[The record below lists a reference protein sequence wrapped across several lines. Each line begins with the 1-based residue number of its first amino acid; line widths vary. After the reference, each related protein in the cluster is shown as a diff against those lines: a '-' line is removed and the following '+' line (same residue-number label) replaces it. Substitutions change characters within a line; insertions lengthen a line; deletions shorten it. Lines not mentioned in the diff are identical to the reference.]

1 MKILIANY
9 RYFVSS
15 GPERYMF
22 NLMNMLTAMGHTP
35 MPFSIHY
42 SGNVAT
48 PYAKYFVEPLGC
60 RDEVYFDQ
68 HRRSPRALLPTL
80 SRLWYSREVESAI
93 ARMAEETRPDVAYVL
108 CYLRKLSP
116 SLLVGLKKKNI
127 PIAARL
133 PDYAMLCPELHCLK
147 DLVPCTLCVKG
158 SLFHSV
164 RHRCVKRSYTI
175 SILNA
180 LTTWYHRSRGFF
192 DFIDIFVTTNP
203 FMREMMLR
211 AGYGEERLCC
221 IPTFTDLEAFRPP
234 GPPSRSRYIVYVGRI
249 DRPKGLHVLIKAFA
263 LLQEL
268 GAADVILKVVGSG
281 HDAHYVGEVKDLV
294 REDGLEDVVE
304 FLGDVEAGAIPGL
317 LGNALFSVVPSVW
330 YENLP
335 NSLLESLASGT
346 PVIASNIGSL
356 GSAVTD
362 GVDALLFRPGDPADL
377 AAKMLRLLEDEA
389 LRETLSRN
397 GSETAIRQYSP
408 QAHMAKLVALF
419 EALASKSRPVP
430 GRN

>member
-1 MKILIANY
+1 
-9 RYFVSS
+9 
-15 GPERYMF
+15 MF
-22 NLMNMLTAMGHTP
+22 NVMNILSAMGHTP
-35 MPFSIHY
+35 MPFSIDY
-42 SGNVAT
+42 SRNVAT
-48 PYAKYFVEPLGC
+48 PYAKYFVEPLGGV
-60 RDEVYFDQ
+60 DKVYFDQ
-68 HRRSPRALLPTL
+68 HRRSPRALLSTL

-93 ARMAEETRPDVAYVL
+93 ARMAEETCPDVAYVL

-116 SLLVGLKKKNI
+116 SLLVGLKKKKI
-127 PIAARL
+127 PIAVRL

-147 DLVPCTLCVKG
+147 DSVPCTLCVKG

-164 RHRCVKRSYTI
+164 RHRCVKGSYAI
-175 SILNA
+175 SMLNA
-180 LTTWYHRSRGFF
+180 LSSWYHRSREFF
-192 DFIDIFVTTNP
+192 DLIDIFVTTNP
-203 FMREMMLR
+203 FMREMMR
-211 AGYGEERLCC
+211 SAGYGEERLCC
-221 IPTFTDLEAFRPP
+221 IPTFTDLEAFRP
-234 GPPSRSRYIVYVGRI
+234 GDGSKRSRYIVYVGRI
-249 DRPKGLHVLIKAFA
+249 DRPKGVHVLIKAFA
-263 LLQEL
+263 LLREF
-268 GAADVILKVVGSG
+268 GAEGVVLKVVGSG
-281 HDAHYVGEVKDLV
+281 HDARYLREVKDLV
-294 REDGLEDVVE
+294 REAGLEDVVE

-346 PVIASNIGSL
+346 PVIAANIGSL

-377 AAKMLRLLEDEA
+377 AAKMRRLLEDAA

-397 GSETAIRQYSP
+397 GSETAMRQYSP

-430 GRN
+430 GCN